1 MASTTDLA
9 ISGLASGFDWQSLVT
24 QLITVERAPETR
36 MRSDQT
42 TIQQKNNAYG
52 SIKTQMGVLSNR
64 LDVLKDPSLFASRLA
79 TTSDSTL
86 ASATADAG
94 ALVGIYNFN
103 ITQLATSA
111 VLQGSADSGKALN
124 DTDDVSGL
132 VLSDAGFASG
142 ITAGTFTVN
151 GKIIT
156 IAASDTLQSVFD
168 QISTATDGAVTGS
181 YSAADDKISLS
192 SSGEIVLGSATD
204 TSNFLQAAKLFN
216 NGTGTIQSATSLGAV
231 KLGSVL
237 SSANFATTVSDGGS
251 GSGVFKINGV
261 EISFNAST
269 DIVSG
274 VLKRINDSNAGVT
287 ASYDSVNDRFVLT
300 NKATGDVGVAMEDV
314 TGNFLA
320 ATGLVSGTLKRG
332 NNLLYT
338 INDGGQLVSQSNTI
352 TSDSSALTGV
362 SVTALKTG
370 SVSIGVNTD
379 TDKIED
385 AINGFITEY
394 NNTQNLI
401 DSKTASTTDSNGVVT
416 AGILTGETDA
426 NSIASTLRRLT
437 TSTSTSLSGLLK
449 NLDSLGIVSNGNDNT
464 ITLSDNTKLDDALA
478 NHLNDVQDLFTNA
491 SSGLAVGLSDYIEN
505 TIGDDGTLT
514 SHQASLTK
522 QSNDI
527 DTNIANMER
536 TILADQDRLT
546 NSFIAMESAQSQIN
560 QQMQYLS
567 QFINS
572 GS

>member
-269 DIVSG
+269 DTVSG

-379 TDKIED
+379 TGKIED

-491 SSGLAVGLSDYIEN
+491 SNGLAVGLSDYIEN